1 MSPFNS
7 GFTADC
13 SDYPKTDTDEV
24 KFILINNILVKTLC
38 KSDGWTV
45 IQSRGQFPSFPKD
58 YFSTKTWKE
67 YQVGFGKPG
76 TIEINAQSRS
86 AGKAFERERRM
97 AQILNQ
103 KNFA

>member
-1 MSPFNS
+1 MIPFIS

-24 KFILINNILVKTLC
+24 KFILINNKLVNTLC

-67 YQVGFGKPG
+67 YQVGFGTPG
-76 TIEINAQSRS
+76 TKKIKTCLKRCL
-86 AGKAFERERRM
+86 
-97 AQILNQ
+97 ILQ
-103 KNFA
+103 RK